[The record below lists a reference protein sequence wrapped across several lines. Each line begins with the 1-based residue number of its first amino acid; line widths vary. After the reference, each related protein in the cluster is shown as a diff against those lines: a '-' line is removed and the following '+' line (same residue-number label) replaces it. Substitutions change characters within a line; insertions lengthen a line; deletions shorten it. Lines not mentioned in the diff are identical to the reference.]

1 MAREME
7 MSKMTKH
14 TQVCRTGSK
23 FHAVNINHDLTM
35 TNISNIIINI
45 IRYYITNY

>member
-7 MSKMTKH
+7 MSKMTKR

-23 FHAVNINHDLTM
+23 FNAVNIITM
-35 TNISNIIINI
+35 INISNIIINI
-45 IRYYITNY
+45 IRYITNS